1 MASSFVRSW
10 AIESQTDDLSGL
22 VLRNAEA
29 PRELGEG
36 EVLVELRAAS
46 LNYRDLVLA
55 TVSPISSSDDKEVIP
70 VDMFPRALWA

>member
-1 MASSFVRSW
+1 MASSLACTW
-10 AIESQTDDLSGL
+10 AVESQTEDFSGL

-29 PRELGEG
+29 LPELGEG

-55 TVSPISSSDDKEVIP
+55 TVSPTSIDDKKIIAADE
-70 VDMFPRALWA
+70 FSRARWA